1 MANCGKIPHGRPG
14 NQFPGWQQSNGYSQL
29 SSTAKAVKAVNAL
42 IPFCEEDQQSLLDII
57 TDYFDDVNEKRS

>member
-1 MANCGKIPHGRPG
+1 MAN
-14 NQFPGWQQSNGYSQL
+14 YSQV

-57 TDYFDDVNEKRS
+57 TDYFDDNEKRGQYLKNNNNNNVYFYKVIMMVNL